1 MLKAIKA
8 VEKKRAYEDVVAQIR
23 ALIDDG
29 RLKQGDQLPTER
41 ELSET
46 FRVSRATIRE
56 AIRTLESA
64 KLVQSRQ
71 GDGTYVLASSEE
83 TLVQTLAAVL
93 FNEKDTIYDIFYVRK
108 IIEPHVAEL
117 AAENATPGEIKELA
131 NLMMEH
137 EESIAEGKNVA
148 KYDSA
153 FHGLLARMSK
163 NPILER
169 LLSALVDL
177 FEQTRGEYLQNDE
190 RAKKSFI
197 GHHEVFTAIKNGD
210 CTAAR
215 RAMSRHLEKVETI
228 VMGKERKG
236 GGRH

>member
-131 NLMMEH
+131 TLIMEH
-137 EESIAEGKNVA
+137 EESIAEGKSVM

-163 NPILER
+163 NPIMER

-197 GHHEVFTAIKNGD
+197 GHHEVFTAIKSRD

-228 VMGKERKG
+228 VMGKKRKG

>member
-131 NLMMEH
+131 TLIMEH
-137 EESIAEGKNVA
+137 EESIAEGKSVT

-163 NPILER
+163 NPIMER

-197 GHHEVFTAIKNGD
+197 GHHEVFTAIKSRD

-228 VMGKERKG
+228 VMGKKRKG

>member
-8 VEKKRAYEDVVAQIR
+8 VEKRRAYEDVVAQIR

-56 AIRTLESA
+56 AIRTLESL

-71 GDGTYVLASSEE
+71 GDGTYVLASNEE
-83 TLVQTLAAVL
+83 TLVQPLAAVL

-117 AAENATPGEIKELA
+117 AAENATLEEIAELA
-131 NLMMEH
+131 TLIKEH
-137 EESIAEGKNVA
+137 EEAIADGKNVT

-197 GHHEVFTAIKNGD
+197 GHHEVFTAVKNGD

-215 RAMSRHLEKVETI
+215 RAMSRHLEKVEKI
-228 VMGKERKG
+228 VMGKKRKG
-236 GGRH
+236 GGRR